1 MKRILFF
8 LSFWVIMIQGI
19 YATHIVKAPG
29 STTDIFSE
37 LPINDFLN
45 PDTLFIEGGTG
56 DIILQA
62 GTVNNSTYDWDFG
75 TGSISTF
82 TITFTYANA
91 TQTLPDGSKGR
102 VVSCARIDV
111 GVQYIMVVYRNLPL
125 KPTTPSG
132 STSVCAGTIEN
143 YSSTSTNATSYQ
155 WYLDPVEAGTLTN
168 ETTGTVTVNW
178 NSSWTGDADL
188 TVKGIKDANE
198 SPLSDPLTVTVAT
211 VPTKPVITGDPFVK
225 KGSSIIYTGSSVG
238 AVNWTWVMT
247 PNDLATATPSGQN
260 VTLDFS
266 STGTFNLTAQA
277 HNTCGDGIV
286 SDNFNVEI
294 VDISSMETEI
304 TQLKADTT
312 LYRQQTRDSS
322 AVAQNLRL
330 RLADST
336 AVINGLRTNNNL
348 LQGQVADLEIDTV
361 LYKSVIRFLEN
372 DSIPE
377 LHGIITTVTGERDA
391 ALTANATLTTQ
402 LATVTQERDDALA
415 DVATLTTQLATAIS
429 ERDDAL
435 ADVATLTTQLA
446 TAISERDDALADVA
460 TLTTQLATA
469 ISERDDALA
478 DVALLQT
485 QVSNLEQE
493 VADLQAIIDGGMQD
507 LLDQIDQLEADKLVL
522 QGQVDDLTD
531 QVATLT
537 ASNTSLQTQVNSLT
551 DQVAT
556 LTTSNSSLQTQVN
569 SLTDQVATLTASNT
583 SLQTQVNSLTDQVA
597 TLTASNSS
605 LQTQVNSLTDQ
616 VATLTAS
623 NSSLQTQVDD
633 LTNQVATLTASN
645 TALQGQVDDLT
656 GQVATLNEQLEI
668 YSQVYIL
675 SWEVEDVTTHIF
687 ETEIGNF
694 SVSLYPNPSPGVI
707 FVSCTEEVKE
717 VKIFNLQGQLI
728 KEFIVNSFET
738 SFTMTRADMPIG
750 TYLVHIKTSKGNS
763 THRIVFQ

>member
-8 LSFWVIMIQGI
+8 LSLWVIMIQGI
-19 YATHIVKAPG
+19 YATHIIKAPG
-29 STTDIFSE
+29 SMTDVFTE
-37 LPINDFLN
+37 LPIKDIFDA
-45 PDTLFIEGGTG
+45 DTLFIEGGTG
-56 DIILQA
+56 DIYLKA
-62 GTVNNSTYDWDFG
+62 GPVDDGISYSWSIGANIYYTY
-75 TGSISTF
+75 SA
-82 TITFTYANA
+82 TFTYTDA
-91 TQTLPDGSKGR
+91 TATLPDGSKGSL
-102 VVSCARIDV
+102 VSIIRSNPDQS
-111 GVQYIMVVYRNLPL
+111 QYFYVVYRNLPL

-132 STSVCAGTIEN
+132 STSVCAGTSEG

-155 WYLDPVEAGTLTN
+155 WYLDPVAAGTITDG
-168 ETTGTVTVNW
+168 TTSSPTITW
-178 NSSWTGDADL
+178 SSSWTGDATI

-198 SPLSDPLTVTVAT
+198 SPLSDPLTVTVTT

-225 KGSSIIYTGSSVG
+225 KGSSIIYTGSSIG

-260 VTLDFS
+260 VTIDFT
-266 STGTFNLTAQA
+266 STGTFDLTAQA

-294 VDISSMETEI
+294 VDISAMQADI
-304 TQLKADTT
+304 TQLKADTA

-322 AVAQNLRL
+322 AVAQDLRL

-336 AVINGLRTNNNL
+336 AVINDLRTNNNL

-402 LATVTQERDDALA
+402 LATVTGERDDALA
-415 DVATLTTQLATAIS
+415 ANATLTTQLATVTG

-435 ADVATLTTQLA
+435 AANATLTTQLA
-446 TAISERDDALADVA
+446 TV
-460 TLTTQLATA
+460 TG
-469 ISERDDALA
+469 ERDDALA

-522 QGQVDDLTD
+522 QGQVDNLTS

-537 ASNTSLQTQVNSLT
+537 A
-551 DQVAT
+551 
-556 LTTSNSSLQTQVN
+556 SNSSLQTQVN

-597 TLTASNSS
+597 TLTASN
-605 LQTQVNSLTDQ
+605 T
-616 VATLTAS
+616 
-623 NSSLQTQVDD
+623 SLQTQVDD
-633 LTNQVATLTASN
+633 LTAERDQALGKINEIADLLGVSVEEIESIINELIAAYAIEFTLDN
-645 TALQGQVDDLT
+645 
-656 GQVATLNEQLEI
+656 
-668 YSQVYIL
+668 
-675 SWEVEDVTTHIF
+675 VTTHVI
-687 ETEIGNF
+687 ETEVGNF
-694 SVSLYPNPSPGVI
+694 TISLYPNPNPGEVFIDCDQVMESLKVI
-707 FVSCTEEVKE
+707 NT
-717 VKIFNLQGQLI
+717 QGQTLL
-728 KEFIVNSFET
+728 EETVNGAST
-738 SFTMTRADMPIG
+738 SFIMYRNTFTANTIYFTVIKLQNGG
-750 TYLVHIKTSKGNS
+750 TVTKKFIFSPK
-763 THRIVFQ
+763 

>member
-1 MKRILFF
+1 
-8 LSFWVIMIQGI
+8 MIQGI

-435 ADVATLTTQLA
+435 ADVA
-446 TAISERDDALADVA
+446 
-460 TLTTQLATA
+460 
-469 ISERDDALA
+469 
-478 DVALLQT
+478 LLQT

-583 SLQTQVNSLTDQVA
+583 
-597 TLTASNSS
+597 S

>member
-1 MKRILFF
+1 
-8 LSFWVIMIQGI
+8 MIQGI

-435 ADVATLTTQLA
+435 ADVA
-446 TAISERDDALADVA
+446 
-460 TLTTQLATA
+460 
-469 ISERDDALA
+469 
-478 DVALLQT
+478 LLQT

>member
-435 ADVATLTTQLA
+435 ADVA
-446 TAISERDDALADVA
+446 
-460 TLTTQLATA
+460 
-469 ISERDDALA
+469 
-478 DVALLQT
+478 LLQT

-583 SLQTQVNSLTDQVA
+583 
-597 TLTASNSS
+597 S